1 MPLLEFVVLGPP
13 VSYQTSDKKN
23 LKAWQALIKGEA
35 AKVWTGPPVTGKL
48 KFLLINF
55 HEGEKPPLDDDNMVK
70 PIRDALNKVVYDD
83 DRQIRYSETIQVSID
98 APVKIR
104 RASKI
109 LLEAYWKGDEFLYV
123 RIEEAPDVIQLPQ

>member
-1 MPLLEFVVLGPP
+1 MPLLEFVVAGPP
-13 VSYQTSDKKN
+13 VSHQTSDKKN
-23 LKAWQALIKGEA
+23 LKTWKALIKAEA
-35 AKVWTGPPVTGKL
+35 AKVWTNPPLSGKL

-70 PIRDALNKVVYDD
+70 PVRDALNRFVYDD

-104 RASKI
+104 RGSR
-109 LLEAYWKGDEFLYV
+109 L
-123 RIEEAPDVIQLPQ
+123 